1 MESNSNSKKDEA
13 KGTQIPKNNIGPKYC
28 VKVQIIGFHPDTH
41 DKRNRLTRETNDT
54 KLSNF
59 KAIEILSNLFSK
71 ETWGYIEIS
80 PSY

>member
-28 VKVQIIGFHPDTH
+28 VMVQIIGFHPDTH

-54 KLSNF
+54 KLSIF
-59 KAIEILSNLFSK
+59 KAIDILLNLFFK
-71 ETWGYIEIS
+71 ETLGYIDIS
-80 PSY
+80 PRF